1 MAVTTQRLSGGDIS
15 NWHTLAIG
23 PQASVTDTYVRN
35 AGESE
40 AYISANQSWGSQITL
55 PAGQAISFDGLSWAD
70 IQNLYVS
77 DDGNGT
83 VIEVLTISR

>member
-1 MAVTTQRLSGGDIS
+1 MAVITRRLVGTEIY
-15 NWHTLAIG
+15 NWHTLALG

-40 AYISANQSWGSQITL
+40 AYISSNQSWGNQITL
-55 PAGQAISFDGLSWAD
+55 PAGQALSFDGLSWAD